1 MPYEMPVENLYRL
14 ARCFRISVADLFDF
28 TDVKEVPRVNAL
40 LDAVRGLDE
49 EDLDEV
55 ITYA

>member
-1 MPYEMPVENLYRL
+1 MPVENLYRL